1 MGLCLAGFLPNRFQ
15 IAESRGDINITPRFS
30 RCDIKPG
37 IENLNSS
44 LSFLTMIPPKNMQL
58 IGSELA
64 IAWEDG
70 KESYIDSPKLRAN
83 SPSASVSGEKDIFG
97 TQYGGEAGKDHS
109 QVEIESWTPVGSYA
123 FRFRFSDG
131 HNTGIYSYD
140 LLRKLGGY

>member
-1 MGLCLAGFLPNRFQ
+1 
-15 IAESRGDINITPRFS
+15 
-30 RCDIKPG
+30 
-37 IENLNSS
+37 
-44 LSFLTMIPPKNMQL
+44 MQL

-109 QVEIESWTPVGSYA
+109 QVESNRGLRLAATPFDFISPTGTTPESTPTTCYENWGNFDRVQP
-123 FRFRFSDG
+123 R
-131 HNTGIYSYD
+131 
-140 LLRKLGGY
+140 